1 MGYSLSVCT
10 ARVRALCN
18 RFRERNRLHERD
30 SQGKNGARRSWEAV
44 RAQTHSH
51 TGRVCIVICEHR
63 GGMAATVPTQ
73 DLPPAGGF
81 EPIRY
86 KRNLP
91 QRGPPGFIFFLVGGT
106 AIIYGLYKVG
116 EGNHKNWY
124 GLRLKKGNWRR
135 TASAVEERKSE
146 THSSW
151 KRSFS
156 QCSGRFFSLV
166 TVTSKSADHAPFRS
180 VLAPISRT
188 QLRILFRVCKFTL
201 HPSVLHRLTP
211 VLRPFPSR
219 LLPSLL
225 FSHPR
230 PSLLFSHPHPP
241 LLSFFRSLSSFCF
254 FVRAQLSGL

>member
-1 MGYSLSVCT
+1 MLGKREARLGAGRDTPSSVCT
-10 ARVRALCN
+10 ACVRASCN

-124 GLRLKKGNWRR
+124 VLQLKNGNRR
-135 TASAVEERKSE
+135 RCEERKPE
-146 THSSW
+146 TRSSW

-156 QCSGRFFSLV
+156 WCAGLFFLGRPSSRRLLQISGGPSSVSFRAPTHFRELNCAFCSECASSL
-166 TVTSKSADHAPFRS
+166 
-180 VLAPISRT
+180 
-188 QLRILFRVCKFTL
+188 FTL
-201 HPSVLHRLTP
+201 
-211 VLRPFPSR
+211 PF
-219 LLPSLL
+219 
-225 FSHPR
+225 
-230 PSLLFSHPHPP
+230 
-241 LLSFFRSLSSFCF
+241 CT
-254 FVRAQLSGL
+254 G

>member
-1 MGYSLSVCT
+1 MSVDAAQHEPGPNDQHARLGGVRAGQEREARVGGEWDTPSLSAPLAFAHCATVSASEIGCMS
-10 ARVRALCN
+10 AIRKEN
-18 RFRERNRLHERD
+18 
-30 SQGKNGARRSWEAV
+30 SARRRWEAV

-124 GLRLKKGNWRR
+124 VLQLKNGNRR
-135 TASAVEERKSE
+135 RCEERKPE
-146 THSSW
+146 TRSSW

-156 QCSGRFFSLV
+156 WCAGLFFLGRPSSRRLLQISGGPSSVSFRAPTHFRELNCAFCSECASSL
-166 TVTSKSADHAPFRS
+166 
-180 VLAPISRT
+180 
-188 QLRILFRVCKFTL
+188 FTL
-201 HPSVLHRLTP
+201 
-211 VLRPFPSR
+211 PF
-219 LLPSLL
+219 
-225 FSHPR
+225 
-230 PSLLFSHPHPP
+230 
-241 LLSFFRSLSSFCF
+241 CT
-254 FVRAQLSGL
+254 G